1 MHKMTLRNVWLI
13 SKREYLE
20 RVRTKAFLIFTLLTP
35 ALAIAWA
42 VIPGLM
48 INAKSGGTRNL
59 VVVTSNAQ
67 FGQAIKDRLSNPPD
81 SATEPDVRRK
91 SRQEALE
98 EVKYNVTISND
109 VSEQER
115 IALQKK
121 IDTKEIDA
129 FIWLDSKALDEHA
142 LTYTA
147 AAVSDFSELNGLRSA
162 VRDALMKQD
171 LRTRGLSEGD
181 VENVLKTYKIDTVQW
196 KDGKIKKSN
205 EGLQFI
211 GIFIL
216 GFAMYMTVLIFGMS
230 VMRSVLQEKTSRIM
244 EVMMSCVAS
253 TDLMAGKILGV
264 GAVGL
269 TQIVI
274 WVLMGTVA
282 ATPGFTMMADVVK
295 QANYSVSTGIYFA
308 TFFLLGY
315 FLYSSLCAALGAMV
329 NSEQEAQQIQMFV
342 MMPLILSF
350 FMMFLAIRVPNDPRV
365 VFVSMIPFAAPLVM
379 FARIVVQT
387 PPFWQIATCIGIMIL
402 TIYLTLQLTSRVYRV
417 GILMYGKRP
426 TLPEIIKWIRY
437 A

>member
-13 SKREYLE
+13 TKREYLE

-48 INAKSGGTRNL
+48 FSAKSGGTRNL
-59 VVVTSNAQ
+59 VVVTSNEQ
-67 FGQAIKDRLSNPPD
+67 VGTAIKDRLTTPPN
-81 SATEPDVRRK
+81 SAAEPSLKRNGRPDGL
-91 SRQEALE
+91 QEI
-98 EVKYNVTISND
+98 KFNVSISND
-109 VSEQER
+109 VSEQGR
-115 IALQKK
+115 NTLQKK
-121 IDTKEIDA
+121 IDTNEIDS
-129 FIWLDSKALDEHA
+129 FIWLDAKALDEHA
-142 LTYTA
+142 ITYTA
-147 AAVSDFSELNGLRSA
+147 RSVSDFNEINGLRSA
-162 VRDALMKQD
+162 VRDALIKQD
-171 LRTRGLSEGD
+171 LRSRGLSDGD
-181 VENVLKTYKIDTVQW
+181 VEKVLTTYKMETVQW
-196 KDGKIKKSN
+196 TEGKIKKSN

-269 TQIVI
+269 TQIAI
-274 WVLMGTVA
+274 WILMGTIA
-282 ATPGFTMMADVVK
+282 ATPGVSMMAEVVK

-315 FLYSSLCAALGAMV
+315 FLYSALCAALGAMV

-365 VFVSMIPFAAPLVM
+365 VIVSMIPFAAPLVM

-402 TIYLTLQLTSRVYRV
+402 TIYLTLQLTSRIYRV

>member
-48 INAKSGGTRNL
+48 FNAKSGGTRNL

-67 FGQAIKDRLSNPPD
+67 FGEAIKDRLSNPPA
-81 SATEPDVRRK
+81 SAEEPDSRRK
-91 SRQEALE
+91 SRQEALQDIR
-98 EVKYNVTISND
+98 YNVTISND

-115 IALQKK
+115 SALQKK
-121 IDTKEIDA
+121 IDTKEIDS
-129 FIWLDSKALDEHA
+129 FIWLDSKALEEHA

-147 AAVSDFSELNGLRSA
+147 ASVSDFSELNGLRSA

-171 LRTRGLSEGD
+171 LRTRGLSDSD

-274 WVLMGTVA
+274 WVLMGAVA
-282 ATPGFTMMADVVK
+282 STPGFTMMADVVK

-315 FLYSSLCAALGAMV
+315 FLYSALCAALGAMV

-365 VFVSMIPFAAPLVM
+365 VIVSMIPFAAPLVM

-387 PPFWQIATCIGIMIL
+387 PPFWQIATCIGIML
-402 TIYLTLQLTSRVYRV
+402 ATIYLVLQITSRIYRV

>member
-1 MHKMTLRNVWLI
+1 
-13 SKREYLE
+13 
-20 RVRTKAFLIFTLLTP
+20 
-35 ALAIAWA
+35 
-42 VIPGLM
+42 
-48 INAKSGGTRNL
+48 
-59 VVVTSNAQ
+59 VVTSNEQ
-67 FGQAIKDRLSNPPD
+67 FGNAIKDRLSNPPD
-81 SATEPDVRRK
+81 SATETDLKRK
-91 SRQEALE
+91 TRQQALE
-98 EVKYNVTISND
+98 EIKYNVSISND
-109 VSEQER
+109 VSEPGR
-115 IALQKK
+115 NALQKK
-121 IDTKEIDA
+121 IDTNEIDS
-129 FIWLDSKALDEHA
+129 FIWLDAKALDEHTI
-142 LTYTA
+142 TYTA
-147 AAVSDFSELNGLRSA
+147 RSVSDFNEINGLRSA
-162 VRDALMKQD
+162 VRDALIKQD
-171 LRTRGLSEGD
+171 LRTRGLSDGD
-181 VENVLKTYKIDTVQW
+181 VEKVLTTYKMEAVQW
-196 KDGKIKKSN
+196 TEGKIKKAN

-269 TQIVI
+269 TQIAI
-274 WVLMGTVA
+274 WILMGTIA
-282 ATPGFTMMADVVK
+282 ATPGASMMREMVK
-295 QANYSVSTGIYFA
+295 QANYSLSTGIYFA

-315 FLYSSLCAALGAMV
+315 FLYSALCAALGAMV

-365 VFVSMIPFAAPLVM
+365 VIVSMIPFAAPLVM

>member
-13 SKREYLE
+13 TKREYLE
-20 RVRTKAFLIFTLLTP
+20 RVRTKAFIIFTLLTP
-35 ALAIAWA
+35 GLAIAWA
-42 VIPGLM
+42 VIPSLM
-48 INAKSGGTRNL
+48 FSAKSGGTRNL
-59 VVVTSNAQ
+59 VVVTQNQQ
-67 FGQAIKDRLSNPPD
+67 FGEAIKERLTMPIDAKESD
-81 SATEPDVRRK
+81 AKRK
-91 SRQEALE
+91 ARQEALQE
-98 EVKYNVTISND
+98 IKYNVT
-109 VSEQER
+109 VSSDLSDEAR
-115 IALQKK
+115 TSLQKR
-121 IDTKEIDA
+121 IDTHEIDG

-147 AAVSDFSELNGLRSA
+147 NAISDFNELNGMRSA
-162 VRDALMKQD
+162 IRDGLLKQD
-171 LRTRGLSEGD
+171 LRSRGLSGD
-181 VENVLKTYKIDTVQW
+181 DLEKILKKYTVEAVQW
-196 KDGKIKKSN
+196 KDGKIRKAD
-205 EGLQFI
+205 EGIQFY

-244 EVMMSCVAS
+244 EVMMSCVSS

-269 TQIVI
+269 TQIAI
-274 WVLMGTVA
+274 WVLMGTIT
-282 ATPGFTMMADVVK
+282 ATVGLSTMATVIK
-295 QANYSVSTGIYFA
+295 QANYTLATGFYFA

-315 FLYSSLCAALGAMV
+315 FLYSALCAAMGAMV

-365 VFVSMIPFAAPLVM
+365 VIVSMIPFAAPLVM

-387 PPFWQIATCIGIMIL
+387 PPAWQIATCIGIML
-402 TIYLTLQLTSRVYRV
+402 VTIYLMLLLTSRIYRV